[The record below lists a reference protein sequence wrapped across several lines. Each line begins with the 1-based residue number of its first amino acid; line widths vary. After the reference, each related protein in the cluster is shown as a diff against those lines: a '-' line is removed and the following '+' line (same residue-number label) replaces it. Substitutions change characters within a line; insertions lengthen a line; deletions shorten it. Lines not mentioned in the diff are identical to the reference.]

1 MTAAS
6 PATDQDRAEASRALN
21 LDALRALAALYVLAG
36 HAYLLS
42 GTAIGFHD
50 RHPVRLLINSGGSG
64 VWLFFALSGYLI
76 AGPFIAKLLSGDPL
90 PDVGSYARRRFLRIY
105 PAYWV
110 AFAAVLAF
118 GLAPGQTVS
127 AGQLIVHGLLLHNL
141 VRGEQQAIY
150 FASWT
155 LTLEVLFYAV
165 VPLLALAVRRLRP
178 GPVSPRA
185 LVTAVLLM
193 WASSIVF
200 VMSVPSFTTGSTQ
213 LWLRILFPSM
223 FSMFCPGMLVAIA
236 ARTTRAGDGPRW
248 FQAIAEHRRL
258 SLLVVAV
265 LAVGGALGATAVP
278 LRVYLASRQLFA
290 LASGIALVLAL
301 TRGPVRLG
309 GSLLR
314 WLGEISYGIY
324 LWQGV
329 VIYVLLRHEQVIP
342 MQHTGLVAYVVH
354 VGLLAAATLPLA
366 WLSWHLIERRAI
378 ALGRSH

>member
-1 MTAAS
+1 MTAAT
-6 PATDQDRAEASRALN
+6 PTTDERRADAARALN

-42 GTAIGFHD
+42 GSVIGFND
-50 RHPVRLLINSGGSG
+50 RNPVRLLINSGGSG

-76 AGPFIAKLLSGDPL
+76 AGPFIARLLDGDGL
-90 PDVGSYARRRFLRIY
+90 PDGRSYARRRFLRIY

-127 AGQLIVHGLLLHNL
+127 AGQVIVHWLLLHNL
-141 VRGEQQAIY
+141 VRGEQHAIY

-155 LTLEVLFYAV
+155 LTLEVLFYAA

-178 GPVSPRA
+178 GSVSPRA
-185 LVTAVLLM
+185 LTAGVLAM
-193 WASSIVF
+193 WAASIVF
-200 VMSVPSFTTGSTQ
+200 VAAVPSLTTGSTQ
-213 LWLRILFPSM
+213 LFLRILFPSM
-223 FSMFCPGMLVAIA
+223 LSMFCPGILVAIA
-236 ARTTRAGDGPRW
+236 VHSARNGEGPRW
-248 FQAIAEHRRL
+248 FHAIAEHRRV
-258 SLLVVAV
+258 SLAAVAV
-265 LAVGGALGATAVP
+265 LAVGGALGATVVP
-278 LRVYLASRQLFA
+278 LRVYDFSRQLFA
-290 LASGIALVLAL
+290 LASGIVLVLAL

-329 VIYVLLRHEQVIP
+329 VIYILLRHEQVIP
-342 MQHTGLVAYVVH
+342 LQHTGMVAYVVH
-354 VGLLAAATLPLA
+354 VGVLAAATLPLA
-366 WLSWHLIERRAI
+366 WLSWHLIERRAM
-378 ALGRSH
+378 ALGRPR